1 MQSLILICGNAGAGK
16 TTAAKIITEKYN
28 KYKEFALGDKV
39 KELTFKLLKIFNVP
53 IASIED
59 LYDTEK
65 KKQYRYY
72 LQNIAT
78 EAIRETLGRD
88 VWCNALYNIIK
99 EEEYVIVSDVRF
111 MNEIEYFMN
120 NFDKVYIIK
129 IVKNDIEIMQ
139 HSSETEIAKLPYN
152 VLIDNNGTI
161 KQLEEKII
169 NAVNAI
175 DYYKDI
181 DSSADDFEED
191 ISSIKQGILYN
202 TKNNIALHYPSSE
215 YGETLNDEKDNET
228 NINKDNEKEM
238 KQNDNFAEEI
248 EEEKQANIINV
259 ERSVNIAEELKKESV
274 VMIDNKEHNKGFSS
288 YALGK
293 IGEDDIVK
301 MIQTVRPGYETISVA
316 KTGHLGDIHAIDY
329 DRNIKYIIE
338 IKLKQ
343 NITKTDI
350 DKFEKDYNDTKE
362 TNTQYKHI
370 IGVFISLNSDSIP
383 SKGSLSITK
392 DKIYLTQKYISLQV
406 FDIVFK
412 MIETYL
418 NTIETVAEN
427 KQNINYVIPPNV
439 YSLIAALR
447 SQYKDINKEYEM
459 INNMRNHNEE
469 DRKYID
475 NLLISLDTKKEF
487 VKFLTNEFNDVL
499 PSMEIDLS
507 NKEEER
513 LIKYM
518 KSHDMKKIQ
527 KKDLIKEFP
536 TFATEIGS
544 LGKVGF
550 INKYS
555 SKIEKEDKE
564 KSTSDNSN
572 GNNSDNSVETQEEN
586 KQLTDIE
593 DSASE
598 IFTETEQE
606 DKTIMKKKRIKFEK
620 CYKKNTEENRAKL
633 IEYLQYKK
641 DDKHLRKA
649 DLIERFPFI
658 KKELEKTTLTKFRES
673 LGV

>member
-1 MQSLILICGNAGAGK
+1 
-16 TTAAKIITEKYN
+16 
-28 KYKEFALGDKV
+28 
-39 KELTFKLLKIFNVP
+39 
-53 IASIED
+53 
-59 LYDTEK
+59 
-65 KKQYRYY
+65 
-72 LQNIAT
+72 
-78 EAIRETLGRD
+78 
-88 VWCNALYNIIK
+88 
-99 EEEYVIVSDVRF
+99 
-111 MNEIEYFMN
+111 
-120 NFDKVYIIK
+120 
-129 IVKNDIEIMQ
+129 
-139 HSSETEIAKLPYN
+139 
-152 VLIDNNGTI
+152 
-161 KQLEEKII
+161 
-169 NAVNAI
+169 
-175 DYYKDI
+175 
-181 DSSADDFEED
+181 
-191 ISSIKQGILYN
+191 
-202 TKNNIALHYPSSE
+202 
-215 YGETLNDEKDNET
+215 
-228 NINKDNEKEM
+228 
-238 KQNDNFAEEI
+238 
-248 EEEKQANIINV
+248 
-259 ERSVNIAEELKKESV
+259 
-274 VMIDNKEHNKGFSS
+274 
-288 YALGK
+288 
-293 IGEDDIVK
+293 
-301 MIQTVRPGYETISVA
+301 
-316 KTGHLGDIHAIDY
+316 
-329 DRNIKYIIE
+329 
-338 IKLKQ
+338 
-343 NITKTDI
+343 
-350 DKFEKDYNDTKE
+350 
-362 TNTQYKHI
+362 
-370 IGVFISLNSDSIP
+370 
-383 SKGSLSITK
+383 
-392 DKIYLTQKYISLQV
+392 
-406 FDIVFK
+406 

-487 VKFLTNEFNDVL
+487 VKFLTNEFNDIL

-507 NKEEER
+507 NKEEERLKSNSKTSVSLEDR

-555 SKIEKEDKE
+555 RKIEKEDKD
-564 KSTSDNSN
+564 KSTSDNST
-572 GNNSDNSVETQEEN
+572 GNNSDNGAETQEEN

-606 DKTIMKKKRIKFEK
+606 DKTAIKKKRIKFEK

-633 IEYLQYKK
+633 IEYLKYKK

-658 KKELEKTTLTKFRES
+658 KKELEKTTLAKFRES

>member
-1 MQSLILICGNAGAGK
+1 MQSLILICGNTGVGK

-28 KYKEFALGDKV
+28 KYKEFALGNKV

-53 IASIED
+53 ISSIDD

-88 VWCNALYNIIK
+88 IWCNALYNIIK

-161 KQLEEKII
+161 EQLETKII

-175 DYYKDI
+175 EYYNDNNANNLK
-181 DSSADDFEED
+181 ED
-191 ISSIKQGILYN
+191 LSDMKKI
-202 TKNNIALHYPSSE
+202 LHYPSSE
-215 YGETLNDEKDNET
+215 YGETLNDDN
-228 NINKDNEKEM
+228 N
-238 KQNDNFAEEI
+238 EI
-248 EEEKQANIINV
+248 EEEQPPNIINV
-259 ERSVNIAEELKKESV
+259 DKSINIAEELKKESV
-274 VMIDNKEHNKGFSS
+274 ITIDDKEYNKGFSS

-301 MIQTVRPGYETISVA
+301 MIQTVRPGYETTNVA

-343 NITKTDI
+343 NITKSDI

-362 TNTQYKHI
+362 ANTQYKHI
-370 IGVFISLNSDSIP
+370 IGMFISLNSESIP
-383 SKGSLSITK
+383 SKGLLSITK
-392 DKIYLTQKYISLQV
+392 DKIYLTQKYISSQV

-439 YSLIAALR
+439 YLLIAALR

-469 DRKYID
+469 DKKYID
-475 NLLISLDTKKEF
+475 NLLVGLDAKKEF
-487 VKFLTNEFNDVL
+487 IKFLTNEFNDVL
-499 PSMEIDLS
+499 SSMEIDLS
-507 NKEEER
+507 NREEER
-513 LIKYM
+513 LMNYIKT
-518 KSHDMKKIQ
+518 HDMKKIQ
-527 KKDLIKEFP
+527 KKELIKEFP

-544 LGKVGF
+544 LGKNGF

-555 SKIEKEDKE
+555 SKTNDEDKE
-564 KSTSDNSN
+564 KSTSDNST
-572 GNNSDNSVETQEEN
+572 GNNIDNSVETHEEN
-586 KQLTDIE
+586 KQLTNIE
-593 DSASE
+593 DSVSE

-606 DKTIMKKKRIKFEK
+606 EKTAMKNKRIKFEK

-633 IEYLQYKK
+633 IEYIKYKK

-658 KKELEKTTLTKFRES
+658 KKELEKTTLAKVKES
-673 LGV
+673 FGL